1 MAPIEFDDAAWPLL
15 NITMTGRPSD
25 EQFRDYLVR
34 YSGYLERE
42 RPYALIISTAQ
53 GMPISRPAHVKM
65 QAEWM
70 KEHREA
76 LARLCAGT
84 AFVLPS
90 PAMRGV
96 LRAIVSLQ
104 KIPSPYE
111 VFRTKTDGIAWAAA
125 QLNVT

>member
-1 MAPIEFDDAAWPLL
+1 MEPIEFDDAGWPLL
-15 NITMTGRPSD
+15 HITMTGRPTD

-42 RPYALIISTAQ
+42 RPYALMISTPQ
-53 GMPISRPAHVKM
+53 GMPISKPAHVKM
-65 QAEWM
+65 QAEWI
-70 KEHREA
+70 KQNREA
-76 LARLCAGT
+76 LARLCAGI

-111 VFRTKTDGIAWAAA
+111 VFRSEAEGLAWAGA